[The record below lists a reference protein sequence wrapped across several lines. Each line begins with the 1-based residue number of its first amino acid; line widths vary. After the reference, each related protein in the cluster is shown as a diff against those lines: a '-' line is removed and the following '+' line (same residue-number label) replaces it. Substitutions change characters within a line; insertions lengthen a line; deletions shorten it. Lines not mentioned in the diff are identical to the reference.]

1 METILQSAAKVRF
14 QDCDPFNHLYST
26 RYLDYFLNAREDQV
40 LAAYDLNVFKDME
53 SIGSVWVITGTQI
66 GYLKPALMGETVI
79 IESQLI
85 AFTPRTLTVEM
96 RMWNETRQVLK
107 SIMWTT
113 FTYIY
118 LQTQRPALHP
128 EHLSQLFQKIHLP
141 VEQKD
146 FEERK
151 THLIRQ
157 NR

>member
-1 METILQSAAKVRF
+1 METILHSPAKVRF

-26 RYLDYFLNAREDQV
+26 RYLDYFLNAREDQA
-40 LAAYDLNVFKDME
+40 LAAYDLNVFKDMV

-66 GYLKPALMGETVI
+66 GYFKPAFMGETVI

-96 RMWNETRQVLK
+96 RMWNESRQVLK
-107 SIMWTT
+107 SMMWTT
-113 FTYIY
+113 FTYINI
-118 LQTQRPALHP
+118 QTQKPALHP
-128 EHLSQLFQKIHLP
+128 EELSALFQKIHLP

-146 FEERK
+146 FEDRK
-151 THLIRQ
+151 TQLIRQ